1 MHILIKRLLIFVSK
15 ASPSSHP
22 TASLLP
28 SLPGSEPHLLLS
40 LEFSF
45 SHAKH
50 CSSVSTPLNLHTHTH
65 YSREQRNLSIGGDG
79 VGRSNIIFFPIL
91 PVFALWCNNSLSKEK
106 KSDR

>member
-50 CSSVSTPLNLHTHTH
+50 CSSVSTPHKLAYAFLNFC
-65 YSREQRNLSIGGDG
+65 YLSTY
-79 VGRSNIIFFPIL
+79 L
-91 PVFALWCNNSLSKEK
+91 PS
-106 KSDR
+106 